1 MTNEQKK
8 AEFEAPERFDWR
20 QTSAIAK
27 KDGSFDIDNN
37 TVERAV
43 LADKIALLNILDSMI
58 LSIYKRALREAS
70 KYFAEYKKYQRTEF
84 ATFLRPRIRLR
95 PDSHTCELSWVRLI
109 ILQKNASAED
119 ILKYKTKKFS
129 TSGGQSKR
137 IVQRNG
143 QTMTQTIHYKY
154 IKRTKE
160 FSYSPAIFLDQ
171 AGWAQREGA
180 RLEQCF
186 ILLRQQLK
194 EIADIRRKVL
204 IRMHSL
210 DTKFFDLSI
219 LTTEDR
225 EDLGRLKDY
234 KTSLNISPD
243 MEDEDEADLAEEE

>member
-1 MTNEQKK
+1 MTSEQKEV
-8 AEFEAPERFDWR
+8 EFEAPNQIDWR
-20 QTSAIAK
+20 KTSAIAK
-27 KDGSFDIDNN
+27 KDGSFDIDNSA
-37 TVERAV
+37 VERAV

-137 IVQRNG
+137 IVHRKG
-143 QTMTQTIHYKY
+143 QTMTQTIHYQY
-154 IKRTKE
+154 IKKTKE
-160 FSYSPAIFLDQ
+160 FAYSPTIFLEQ

-186 ILLRQQLK
+186 MLLRQQIK

-210 DTKFFDLSI
+210 DTKFFFLCI
-219 LTTEDR
+219 LAEEDR
-225 EDLGRLKDY
+225 EDLGKLKDY
-234 KTSLNISPD
+234 KTSLNILPD
-243 MEDEDEADLAEEE
+243 EEDESEADDY